1 MKGVNKKVAKIDN
14 NAICQIAIVVKDI
27 ETVAANYAKLFDIP
41 VPEIFTIP
49 SSDEVPIYY
58 RGKMISSKT
67 KLCVFNMGPIVLEL
81 TQPDDV
87 PSAWKEYLD
96 KHGQGVHHLGIQVQD
111 RGTAVEAFKEIGAE
125 VIHIGYYPTS
135 SYSFVDS
142 EEQLGVRFNIK
153 HDGEDNS
160 DKIMHH

>member
-1 MKGVNKKVAKIDN
+1 MAKIDN

-27 ETVAANYAKLFDIP
+27 EKVAANYAKLFDIP
-41 VPEIFTIP
+41 TPEIFTIP

-58 RGKMISSKT
+58 RGKLISSKT
-67 KLCVFNMGPIVLEL
+67 KLCVFNMGSIVLEL
-81 TQPDDV
+81 TQPDEV

-111 RGTAVEAFKEIGAE
+111 KEAAIQAFKEIGAE
-125 VIHIGYYPTS
+125 VIHVGYYPNS

-160 DKIMHH
+160 DKVNNY